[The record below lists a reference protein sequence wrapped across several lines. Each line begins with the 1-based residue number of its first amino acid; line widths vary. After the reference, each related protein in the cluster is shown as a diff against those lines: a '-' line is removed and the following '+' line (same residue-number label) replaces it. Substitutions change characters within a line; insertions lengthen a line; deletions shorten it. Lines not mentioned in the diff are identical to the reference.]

1 MATSDNA
8 PNTSEQQDDTTT
20 PQSPGDQNP
29 DRRNEAEDRARHG
42 QSLAMGDTGDRDTGV
57 PADSQGISNR
67 PGDSEDG
74 KA

>member
-1 MATSDNA
+1 MATSDNT
-8 PNTSEQQDDTTT
+8 PNQSEQPDDTTT
-20 PQSPGDQNP
+20 PQPSGDQQS

-67 PGDSEDG
+67 AGDSEDG
-74 KA
+74 EQ